1 MKKAN
6 MLHYNERLPRTAA
19 DLIESA
25 ARLTEGMTADEMDEM
40 EREVMAE
47 RAAALLDAPNPARDD
62 EEAHE

>member
-1 MKKAN
+1 MKESS
-6 MLHYNERLPRTAA
+6 MLHYHERLPRTAA

-25 ARLTEGMTADEMDEM
+25 ARLTEEMTAEEMDAM

-62 EEAHE
+62 EEAR